1 MCAHFP
7 TEDCK
12 RVQQRKIGWFYLAIS
27 FVALWLASLMRD
39 SLTTACKKRI
49 KERLI
54 CKGSAA
60 LCRTDI
66 SEPLPNTDLAL
77 YAFSLDVL
85 SVDFI
90 AHVKCH
96 ASEVAKDTADL
107 CQVFL
112 HFILL
117 YIVCH
122 SIKQKRLFIHCSQVL
137 RC

>member
-12 RVQQRKIGWFYLAIS
+12 RFTKENPMFYLDIS

-39 SLTTACKKRI
+39 SLTMACKK
-49 KERLI
+49 KYKRLLL
-54 CKGSAA
+54 KGSAA
-60 LCRTDI
+60 LCRTDV

-77 YAFSLDVL
+77 NAFNLDVL

-112 HFILL
+112 HFILPC
-117 YIVCH
+117 IVCH
-122 SIKQKRLFIHCSQVL
+122 SIKEKRLFIHCSKV
-137 RC
+137 RGC